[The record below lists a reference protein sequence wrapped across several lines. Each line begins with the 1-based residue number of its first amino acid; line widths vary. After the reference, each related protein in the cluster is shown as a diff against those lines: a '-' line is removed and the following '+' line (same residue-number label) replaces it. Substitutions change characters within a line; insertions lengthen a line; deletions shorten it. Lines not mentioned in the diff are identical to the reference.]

1 MAEYGL
7 SLLEQIE
14 NIVRNEGQNTFWRKR
29 SVLVRIITITCCLMI
44 IIFISYNIT
53 TAKRDSS
60 SVTDSRKNNP
70 DNISSEIYV
79 DLSGAVNKPGVY
91 KLEPNTRLF
100 MLIDRAGGLNID
112 ADREFVA
119 RNYNLSV
126 PLSDQQKIY
135 IPTIYDVQKELIT
148 ENQKIVSTEL
158 DQITNTSTIA
168 YKNDLAN
175 ERQAMST
182 VSINNDDLGALMGLP
197 GIGEVTAQRIIASR
211 PYGTIESLVEKGVI
225 KQSLFEK
232 IKYQIS
238 P

>member
-1 MAEYGL
+1 
-7 SLLEQIE
+7 
-14 NIVRNEGQNTFWRKR
+14 
-29 SVLVRIITITCCLMI
+29 
-44 IIFISYNIT
+44 
-53 TAKRDSS
+53 
-60 SVTDSRKNNP
+60 
-70 DNISSEIYV
+70 
-79 DLSGAVNKPGVY
+79 
-91 KLEPNTRLF
+91 

-168 YKNDLAN
+168 HKNDLAN

-211 PYGTIESLVEKGVI
+211 PYGTIEGLVEKGVI

>member
-1 MAEYGL
+1 MVDDGR

-14 NIVRNEGQNTFWRKR
+14 NIVKNEGQNTFWRKKA
-29 SVLVRIITITCCLMI
+29 VLIRIFVITCCLI
-44 IIFISYNIT
+44 TISVISYRLIYY
-53 TAKRDSS
+53 KYYSS
-60 SVTDSRKNNP
+60 SGEVYKK
-70 DNISSEIYV
+70 DNFDNVSTEIYV

-91 KLEPNTRLF
+91 KLQPNTRLF
-100 MLIDRAGGLNID
+100 MLIDKAGGLNID

-135 IPTIYDVQKELIT
+135 IPTIYDVQTELVT

-158 DQITNTSTIA
+158 DQITNTNNIA
-168 YKNDLAN
+168 YKNELQSGGLGTN
-175 ERQAMST
+175 L
-182 VSINNDDLGALMGLP
+182 VSINNDDLTSLMILP

-211 PYGTIESLVEKGVI
+211 PYGTVESLVEKGVI

-232 IKYQIS
+232 IKYQIA